1 MSDILPVKREHIEAE
16 LEAENPTPIKEEVEE
31 VEDEPVKEKSEED
44 YFIKPKKDVVVELDI
59 DVENTKPK
67 PKKKKKRQL
76 SQLQL
81 DNLAKAREKSVAK
94 RKAIKEAKAIER
106 KAVNIKKEK
115 IREEKRAKREQEDE
129 MIELKAQLKLEA
141 ETSATWSE
149 ERLQKLINSSIDNY
163 IEKKKSMKPVPRV
176 SIPAPS
182 TGGYVPNGTPLH
194 PKYYMPQP
202 NYQQP
207 NYQYLP
213 SAQQQHQQYN
223 NNKDPALKSLFGNYE

>member
-16 LEAENPTPIKEEVEE
+16 LNAENPEPIKEEVEDLKE
-31 VEDEPVKEKSEED
+31 EPVNEKTEEEF
-44 YFIKPKKDVVVELDI
+44 FIKPKKDVIVELDI

-67 PKKKKKRQL
+67 PKKKKRQL

-94 RKAIKEAKAIER
+94 RKALKEAKAIER

-176 SIPAPS
+176 SIPAPT

-207 NYQYLP
+207 NYQYQP
-213 SAQQQHQQYN
+213 QQHQQYN